1 MRTRALMVVGAVTL
15 AACGAE
21 AADTAEPGAVTVA
34 PAASIDPTTTTT
46 TAPPAA
52 TDAPATSAP
61 APTSTMA
68 PTTVP
73 ADRTLFAFTEAGD
86 VADWGTVNDTVMGG
100 VSSSTTSWEA
110 GAMVFRG
117 ELSLDNNGGFTSV
130 RGPIVTELGELLAD
144 AGEVVVEATG
154 DGKTYLL
161 QLRTV
166 DDDLYVQR
174 FTTTAG
180 ADAGYRLPIGAF
192 EPVGRFLDPLPGAP
206 ALDPSRVAQLV
217 IYLLDKQEGPFEL
230 AVRRIAA
237 A

>member
-1 MRTRALMVVGAVTL
+1 MRMRALMVVGAVTL

-34 PAASIDPTTTTT
+34 PAASIDPTTTVP
-46 TAPPAA
+46 APAA

-61 APTSTMA
+61 APTTTMA

-130 RGPIVTELGELLAD
+130 RGPIVTELGEVLAD
-144 AGEVVVEATG
+144 ADEVVVDATG

-174 FTTTAG
+174 FATSTG
-180 ADAGYRLPIGAF
+180 VDGSYRLPLGDF